1 MRAIICA
8 IWVAIISVEDALL
21 DVAPPTP
28 ETEPFSICIQLF
40 GYRDLVV
47 EARTQDQWG
56 QACVVQQHWL
66 VDTAD
71 WFAAETAVI
80 VAVGLAELAEPT
92 AILQLGCVN
101 LVFDI
106 GPSNGIL
113 LITHRLQRRA
123 VLGRSLIRS
132 YKRSGRKED
141 KRIVMN
147 GRG

>member
-1 MRAIICA
+1 MWHRQHRKRNHSRFASNC
-8 IWVAIISVEDALL
+8 S
-21 DVAPPTP
+21 
-28 ETEPFSICIQLF
+28 

-92 AILQLGCVN
+92 AILQLACVN

-113 LITHRLQRRA
+113 LITHSRLQGRA
-123 VLGRSLIRS
+123 ILGRSLIQS
-132 YKRSGRKED
+132 YTLQTATPGNPRPKLDPKLQT
-141 KRIVMN
+141 ITT
-147 GRG
+147 

>member
-80 VAVGLAELAEPT
+80 VAVGLAEPEGRMDDEEVVAVEAPQKT
-92 AILQLGCVN
+92 SPC
-101 LVFDI
+101 I
-106 GPSNGIL
+106 GMGMCSSAR
-113 LITHRLQRRA
+113 TCRCC
-123 VLGRSLIRS
+123 
-132 YKRSGRKED
+132 KRQSAR
-141 KRIVMN
+141 
-147 GRG
+147 